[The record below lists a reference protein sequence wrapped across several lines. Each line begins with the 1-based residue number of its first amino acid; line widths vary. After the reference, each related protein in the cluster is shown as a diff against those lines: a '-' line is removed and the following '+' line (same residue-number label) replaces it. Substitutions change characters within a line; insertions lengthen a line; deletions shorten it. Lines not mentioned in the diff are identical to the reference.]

1 MIRPALGIAWL
12 VMATIRRKSFISH
25 HAADVVAV
33 NSFINSFGAGNFIK
47 RGITMPEELVNSNDT
62 DYVMGRIRD
71 LYIRDSTVTIVLIG
85 KCTWAR
91 RFVDWEV
98 QASLRKPANGLPNG
112 LLAILL
118 DSALRPPLP
127 DRVKLNTDS
136 GYADYHHYPASAG
149 ILGDW
154 IETAFAARTQ
164 REHLRSNPRERY
176 TYNRSCS

>member
-1 MIRPALGIAWL
+1 
-12 VMATIRRKSFISH
+12 MATIRRKCFISH

-47 RGITMPEELVNSNDT
+47 RGITMPEEVVNSNDT

-164 REHLRSNPRERY
+164 CEHLRSNPRERY